1 MINGNRA
8 VLYLRL
14 SKEDIDK
21 ANKGDDS
28 ESIKNQRLLLTD
40 YALSKNFQIV
50 EVYSD
55 DDESGLYND
64 RPDFARM
71 MNDAKLGKFDII
83 ICKTQN
89 RFTRNMSHAE
99 QYLNHDLPL
108 MGIRFIGVIDNVDTS
123 VKGNKKS
130 RQVNALVDEWYCESL
145 SENIKTV
152 FQQKMKAGQFLGS
165 FAPYG
170 YLKDTNNKHNFIIDE
185 YASTVVKKIY
195 DLYLHG
201 HGLNAIAKIL
211 EQEGILPPSE
221 YKKQQGLTYNT
232 PYKNFCSKGLWSL
245 PTIRRILKDEVYIGK
260 LQQGKV
266 SKISYKDR
274 GFISND
280 KKDWIVVD
288 NHHEKIIDEQTFYQ
302 VQKILGSR
310 RKVCENQGKDKIC
323 HPLSGKVFCK
333 KCGTNMIKHNGNYR
347 ALAKD
352 KDSWYFACRL
362 RRKTHG
368 EGCDNKSIMYREI
381 KSDIL
386 ANIKYFNELAKNEK
400 NKDLILSQLN
410 NNDYQKEI
418 NQLESD
424 IEKLNIILKKNAT
437 TLKTLYGDRVSGL
450 ITVEDFLELKKS
462 FEQENEETRQVLNI
476 KTELLEKTKA
486 KIETKIDFLEVVKD
500 YEDITDLTVE
510 MVNRLISAIYIGEVG
525 EDGLR
530 EIEIKWN
537 M

>member
-152 FQQKMKAGQFLGS
+152 FQQKMKAGQFLGA

-170 YLKDTNNKHNFIIDE
+170 YLKDPNNKHNFINHI
-185 YASTVVKKIY
+185 S
-195 DLYLHG
+195 
-201 HGLNAIAKIL
+201 
-211 EQEGILPPSE
+211 S
-221 YKKQQGLTYNT
+221 
-232 PYKNFCSKGLWSL
+232 
-245 PTIRRILKDEVYIGK
+245 
-260 LQQGKV
+260 LQQ
-266 SKISYKDR
+266 
-274 GFISND
+274 
-280 KKDWIVVD
+280 
-288 NHHEKIIDEQTFYQ
+288 
-302 VQKILGSR
+302 
-310 RKVCENQGKDKIC
+310 
-323 HPLSGKVFCK
+323 
-333 KCGTNMIKHNGNYR
+333 
-347 ALAKD
+347 
-352 KDSWYFACRL
+352 
-362 RRKTHG
+362 
-368 EGCDNKSIMYREI
+368 
-381 KSDIL
+381 
-386 ANIKYFNELAKNEK
+386 
-400 NKDLILSQLN
+400 
-410 NNDYQKEI
+410 
-418 NQLESD
+418 
-424 IEKLNIILKKNAT
+424 
-437 TLKTLYGDRVSGL
+437 
-450 ITVEDFLELKKS
+450 
-462 FEQENEETRQVLNI
+462 
-476 KTELLEKTKA
+476 
-486 KIETKIDFLEVVKD
+486 
-500 YEDITDLTVE
+500 
-510 MVNRLISAIYIGEVG
+510 
-525 EDGLR
+525 
-530 EIEIKWN
+530 
-537 M
+537 